1 MVIEMKYYIM
11 PYTICPTAEEM
22 KMIENMSKKDMM
34 EFLKITLLPFI
45 KPRPEIH
52 FTLCK
57 KCVVEDSPAKM
68 KDTILSAE
76 DLNK

>member
-11 PYTICPTAEEM
+11 SYTICPTAEEM
-22 KMIENMSKKDMM
+22 KMIESMSKKDVM
-34 EFLKITLLPFI
+34 EFLKTTLLAFT

-52 FTLCK
+52 FTLCQ
-57 KCVVEDSPAKM
+57 KCVIEM
-68 KDTILSAE
+68 KDIILSAE